1 MNFVLR
7 WLATALAVATAI
19 AIVPGIDL
27 IGGNEAWIAV
37 ALFALILALINT
49 SIKPILQI
57 LSLPVTFLTLGLF
70 YLIVNTG
77 MLYLSAWIANGI
89 FRVGFNIETFGSAF
103 VASIVISIVASIVNS
118 ITGAKKDK
126 GQLNS

>member
-19 AIVPGIDL
+19 AIVPGINL
-27 IGGNEAWIAV
+27 VGGNEAWFAV
-37 ALFALILALINT
+37 ALFALILALVNT
-49 SIKPILQI
+49 SIKPVLQI

-77 MLYLSAWIANGI
+77 LLYFSAWIANGI
-89 FRVGFNIETFGSAF
+89 FLVGFNIETFGSAF

-118 ITGAKKDK
+118 ITGAKKGK
-126 GQLNS
+126 GQPGV